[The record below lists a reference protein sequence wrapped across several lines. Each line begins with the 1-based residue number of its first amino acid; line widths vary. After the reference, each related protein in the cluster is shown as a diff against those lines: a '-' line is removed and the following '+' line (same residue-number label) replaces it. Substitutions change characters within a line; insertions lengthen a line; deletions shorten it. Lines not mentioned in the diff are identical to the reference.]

1 MRGGEILGLKWE
13 NVDLKHRFIL
23 LSDTKNGERREIPI
37 DDTLNEVFRLIF
49 RRLDVPYVFLDPS
62 TGRPYK
68 EVKKSFVT
76 ACRKAKIDDF
86 HFHGSCHTFASHLN
100 YDRE

>member
-1 MRGGEILGLKWE
+1 MGECGPETQIHSL
-13 NVDLKHRFIL
+13 VRYQ
-23 LSDTKNGERREIPI
+23 ERRRTRDI
-37 DDTLNEVFRLIF
+37 DQKPELFPVIF
-49 RRLDVPYVFLDPS
+49 CRLDVPYVFLDPS

-68 EVKKSFVT
+68 ECQEEF
-76 ACRKAKIDDF
+76 AAKAKIDDF